1 MKRGKTKMKN
11 LIKKI
16 GIVGASAFL
25 LASCGTQKYSTMEDL
40 HRALNEKEYAIT
52 QEVLKKER
60 PILDSLETRYNVA
73 LENKKNM
80 PYSEFAKIMGEY
92 FSQKSKV
99 QKYEIILELNEEGK
113 NLEE

>member
-1 MKRGKTKMKN
+1 MKN
-11 LIKKI
+11 LMKKI

-25 LASCGTQKYSTMEDL
+25 LASCATQKYSTMEDL
-40 HRALNEKEYAIT
+40 HRVLNEKEYTIT
-52 QEVLKKER
+52 QEILKKER

-73 LENKKNM
+73 LENKKDM

-99 QKYEIILELNEEGK
+99 QKYENILELNEEEK
-113 NLEE
+113 DSQK